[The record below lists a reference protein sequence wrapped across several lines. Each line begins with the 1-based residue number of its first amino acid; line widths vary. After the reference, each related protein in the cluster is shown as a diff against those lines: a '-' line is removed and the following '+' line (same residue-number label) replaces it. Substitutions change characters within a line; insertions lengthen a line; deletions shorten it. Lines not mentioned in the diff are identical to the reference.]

1 MKFQERTGN
10 YLKSNNTTNKIMNN
24 FIIALIP
31 IIIYSFYKNG
41 IMACKNNFNIYTLF
55 KPLIMLIVS
64 IITSYLT
71 EYIWFRIKEKNKNTK
86 YLTKN
91 SHGIISA
98 IMLTLIL
105 PINTPITVLIL
116 GSIFASFISKLIYGC
131 IGKNIFNPALI
142 GRLFIITAYSSL
154 IMNAGGYLNDYEKTI
169 DAISGATPLTNFD
182 NLKYLGT
189 YDTVVKPYGG
199 LLNFFIG
206 NIPGTI
212 GETSAILCIMGVIYL
227 IVKKSVKWRIPIY
240 DILTFCAMTTIIG
253 LLNGVGL
260 WYPMFQILSGGL
272 FFGAIFMATDPVT
285 SPITDYGQK
294 IYGLLLGL
302 LTVTLRYLT
311 PYPEGVLT
319 SILVMNLFVP
329 IINKI
334 SINVRFSKILK
345 NSYTI
350 FILTII
356 FVMTMIISVN
366 VKKINNVVEEKT
378 NLQVINK
385 EVTKIVPSTK

>member
-1 MKFQERTGN
+1 
-10 YLKSNNTTNKIMNN
+10 
-24 FIIALIP
+24 
-31 IIIYSFYKNG
+31 
-41 IMACKNNFNIYTLF
+41 
-55 KPLIMLIVS
+55 
-64 IITSYLT
+64 
-71 EYIWFRIKEKNKNTK
+71 
-86 YLTKN
+86 
-91 SHGIISA
+91 
-98 IMLTLIL
+98 
-105 PINTPITVLIL
+105 
-116 GSIFASFISKLIYGC
+116 
-131 IGKNIFNPALI
+131 
-142 GRLFIITAYSSL
+142 
-154 IMNAGGYLNDYEKTI
+154 
-169 DAISGATPLTNFD
+169 
-182 NLKYLGT
+182 
-189 YDTVVKPYGG
+189 
-199 LLNFFIG
+199 
-206 NIPGTI
+206 
-212 GETSAILCIMGVIYL
+212 
-227 IVKKSVKWRIPIY
+227 
-240 DILTFCAMTTIIG
+240 
-253 LLNGVGL
+253 
-260 WYPMFQILSGGL
+260 
-272 FFGAIFMATDPVT
+272 MATDPVT